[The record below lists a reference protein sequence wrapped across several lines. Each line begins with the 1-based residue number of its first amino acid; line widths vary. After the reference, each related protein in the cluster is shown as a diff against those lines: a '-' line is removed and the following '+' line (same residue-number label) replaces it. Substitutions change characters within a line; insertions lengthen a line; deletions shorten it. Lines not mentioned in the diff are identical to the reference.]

1 MALALCITQWDVAS
15 WLDRLRRLAP
25 GRDIRAWPDLGNPAD
40 ITYAAVW
47 KQPPGLLASFRN
59 LKGIISLGAGVDH
72 VLSDPS
78 FPKDVPLGRVVDDD
92 LTNRMSEWVVMHALM
107 HLRNQADYT
116 LLQRQKL
123 WREIM
128 PSPAAREL
136 RVGVM
141 GLGVL
146 GIDAVQKLKLIGF
159 DVAGWSRAAKQIEG
173 VATYDAAGLDAFLA
187 RTDLLVALMPLTPA
201 TRGILNRSLFKKLAH
216 DGVLGAPILM
226 NAGRG
231 GLQVEADILS
241 ALDDG
246 TLRAATLDVFE
257 TEPLPAESP
266 LWVHPRVAISPH
278 NAAMSE
284 EDAVG
289 RFVLRQV
296 ERHERGLP
304 FDAPVDV
311 ARQY

>member
-1 MALALCITQWDVAS
+1 MALLLCITQWDAAR

-25 GRDIRAWPDLGNPAD
+25 DRDIRAWPDVGDPAE

-47 KQPPGLLASFRN
+47 KQPPGLLATFPN
-59 LKGIISLGAGVDH
+59 LRGIVSLGAGVDH
-72 VLSDPS
+72 VLADPAL
-78 FPKDVPLGRVVDDD
+78 PPVPLGRVIDDS
-92 LTNRMSEWVVMHALM
+92 LTHRMSEWVVMHALM
-107 HLRNQADYT
+107 HLRNQAGYQA
-116 LLQRQKL
+116 LQRQRI
-123 WREIM
+123 WRELD
-128 PSPAAREL
+128 PSPEAREL

-146 GIDAVQKLKLIGF
+146 GLDAVRKLALMGF
-159 DVAGWSRAAKQIEG
+159 DVAGWSRTPKQ
-173 VATYDAAGLDAFLA
+173 VDAIPCFAGEDLDRFLA
-187 RTDLLVALMPLTPA
+187 RTDLLVSLLPLTPA
-201 TRGILNRSLFKKLAH
+201 TRGILDRSLFGKLAR
-216 DGVLGAPILM
+216 DGVFGAPILM

-231 GLQVEADILS
+231 GLQVEADILA

-257 TEPLPAESP
+257 SEPLPPESP
-266 LWVHPRVAISPH
+266 LWLHPNVTISPH
-278 NAAMSE
+278 NSSISDE
-284 EDAVG
+284 EAVG

-304 FDAPVDV
+304 FEAPVDI

>member
-1 MALALCITQWDVAS
+1 MALLLCITQWDVAP

-25 GRDIRAWPDLGNPAD
+25 GRDIRAWPDVGNPAD
-40 ITYAAVW
+40 ITYVAVW
-47 KQPPGLLASFRN
+47 KQPPGLLATFPN

-72 VLSDPS
+72 VLSDPTL
-78 FPKDVPLGRVVDDD
+78 PDVPLGRVVDGN
-92 LTNRMSEWVVMHALM
+92 LTTRMSEWVVMHALI
-107 HLRNQADYT
+107 HLRHQRDYD

-128 PSPAAREL
+128 PSPAAQEL

-146 GIDAVQKLKLIGF
+146 GLDAIHKLKVMGF
-159 DVAGWSRAAKQIEG
+159 EVAGWSRTPKQIDG
-173 VATYDAAGLDAFLA
+173 IRTYAGNDLAAFLA
-187 RTDLLVALMPLTPA
+187 RTELLVCLLPLTPE
-201 TRGILNRSLFKKLAH
+201 TKGLLNRSLFEKLAH
-216 DGVLGAPILM
+216 DGVLGAPVLM

-231 GLQVEADILS
+231 GLQVEKDIL
-241 ALDDG
+241 ACLDEG
-246 TLRAATLDVFE
+246 VLGAATLDVFE
-257 TEPLPAESP
+257 AEPLPVDSP
-266 LWVHPRVAISPH
+266 LWSHPAVTVTPHNSAISD
-278 NAAMSE
+278 

-304 FDAPVDV
+304 FEAPVD
-311 ARQY
+311 RTRHY